1 MGYFLHELIPL
12 ELARRYPEVWRR
24 EENAT
29 EKDLVCLLD
38 DCFSIEIKT
47 SSSNRN
53 TYGNRSYTQ
62 LSTTGREG
70 KKNKSGYYLVVNFQK
85 FNQKNQGSQLPQIN
99 LVRFGWLDR
108 EDWQGQASDTGQQA
122 KLSSD
127 VESYKLLEL
136 QTLK

>member
-12 ELARRYPEVWRR
+12 ELTRRYPEIWRR

-47 SSSNRN
+47 SSSDSN
-53 TYGNRSYTQ
+53 TYGNRSFTQ
-62 LSTTGREG
+62 ENTTGREG

-85 FNQKNQGSQLPQIN
+85 LDKNIQGSQQPQIN

-108 EDWQGQASDTGQQA
+108 EDWQDQAAENGQKAT
-122 KLSSD
+122 LSSD
-127 VESYKLLEL
+127 LER
-136 QTLK
+136 